1 MSEIK
6 TEKYEFKA
14 EVKQLLEILVHSLY
28 SSREIFLRELISNA
42 SDALDKVRLEQRR
55 GVEVCDKELPFEIK
69 IEFNKDAK
77 LLKVIDTGI
86 GMTKEEIIVN
96 IGTIAKSGTAD
107 FIKQFNDKKEDA
119 SNIIGKFGVGFYSV
133 FMVAEKVIIKTKSYK
148 MDEPPY
154 QWISDGIG
162 DYEITELKE
171 NLVRGSVIEIYLK
184 EDSVEYADKFRLENI
199 IKTHSNFVSFPII
212 LENEKINTV
221 PALWKEP
228 KSSIKHEDYVQFY
241 KFLTYDNSEPMD
253 IIHNSVDVPIQFNSL
268 LFIPKL
274 NFDFF
279 GISKSDYGLD
289 LFVRKIL
296 IQHKNKKLLPEHLSF
311 VKGVVDSE
319 DLPLNISRETLQ
331 ENVIFTK
338 ISTTVT
344 KNVYSYLLDKAKSEP
359 EKYDEFW
366 NVHGKIFKLGY
377 SDYSNHEKYSLL
389 LRFNS
394 SAEPN
399 SKSLISLETYV
410 SRMREGQKNI
420 YYIYGESKESID
432 MDPHIELFKKKGIE
446 VLYFYEPLDEFIVRT
461 LHKFKDFDFKAVDS
475 SDTSSLENIKDLEN
489 KVDNKFEELSKDD
502 ELNFSSLLNKMKD
515 ILGDRVIEVKE
526 SKRLID
532 SAACLVNP
540 DDNITTSMKKI
551 LRLANTDMGVDKKI
565 FEINKD
571 HKLIR
576 NMLKMFKNNSND
588 EFMLTA
594 VEQLFE
600 ATLLQEGSLLDPHK
614 FVNRVNKMLEDS
626 SDWYSKINNIN

>member
-6 TEKYEFKA
+6 AEKFEFKA
-14 EVKQLLEILVHSLY
+14 EVKQLLDILVHSLY

-55 GVEVCDKELPFEIK
+55 GVEVCDKDLPFEIK
-69 IEFNKDAK
+69 IEFDKDAK
-77 LLKVIDTGI
+77 LLRVIDTGI
-86 GMTKEEIIVN
+86 GMTKEEIVTN

-107 FIKQFNDKKEDA
+107 FIKQLNENKEEA
-119 SNIIGKFGVGFYSV
+119 NNIIGKFGVGFYAV
-133 FMVAEKVIIKTKSYK
+133 FMVAEKVVIKTKSCK
-148 MDEPPY
+148 IDEAPY
-154 QWISDGIG
+154 QWTSDGIG
-162 DYEITELKE
+162 EYELIELNEK
-171 NLVRGSVIEIYLK
+171 LTRGSVVEIYLK
-184 EDSVEYADKFRLENI
+184 DDSLEYADKFRLQNI
-199 IKTHSNFVSFPII
+199 IKTHSNFISFPIF
-212 LENEKINTV
+212 LESEKINTV
-221 PALWKEP
+221 TALWKEP
-228 KSSIKHEDYVQFY
+228 KNNIKHEDYVEFY
-241 KFLTYDNSEPMD
+241 KFFTYDTEEPMD

-268 LFIPKL
+268 LFIPKF

-279 GISKSDYGLD
+279 GVSKSDYGLD

-331 ENVIFTK
+331 ENAIFNK
-338 ISTTVT
+338 ISNTVT
-344 KNVYSYLLDKAKSEP
+344 KNVYSYLIDKAKNEP

-366 NVHGKIFKLGY
+366 KVHGKIFKLGY

-394 SAEPN
+394 SAEQD

-410 SRMREGQKNI
+410 SRVKDGQKNI
-420 YYIYGESKESID
+420 YYIYGESKEAIN
-432 MDPHIELFKKKGIE
+432 MDPHIELFKKKGVE
-446 VLYFYEPLDEFIVRT
+446 VLYFYEPIDEFIVST
-461 LHKFKDFDFKAVDS
+461 LRKFKDFDFKAVDS
-475 SDTSSLENIKDLEN
+475 SDPASLQNVKDVEE
-489 KVDNKFEELSKDD
+489 KVDSKFEELSKDD
-502 ELNFSSLLNKMKD
+502 ELKFSSLLGKMKD

-526 SKRLID
+526 SKRLTD

-551 LRLANTDMGVDKKI
+551 LRLANKEMGVDKKI

-576 NMLKMFKNNSND
+576 NMLKMFKNDAND
-588 EFMLTA
+588 EFILTA

-600 ATLLQEGSLLDPHK
+600 STLLQEGSLLDPHK
-614 FVNRVNKMLEDS
+614 LVGRINKMLEDS
-626 SDWYSKINNIN
+626 SEWYSKINNIN

>member
-6 TEKYEFKA
+6 AEKFEFKA

-55 GVEVCDKELPFEIK
+55 GIEVCDKDLPFEIK

-86 GMTKEEIIVN
+86 GMTKEEIVTN

-107 FIKQFNDKKEDA
+107 FIKQLNEQKEEA
-119 SNIIGKFGVGFYSV
+119 NNIIGKFGVGFYSV

-148 MDEPPY
+148 TNEPPY
-154 QWISDGIG
+154 QWISDGLG
-162 DYEITELKE
+162 EYELTVLEEKIM
-171 NLVRGSVIEIYLK
+171 RGSVVEIYLK
-184 EDSVEYADKFRLENI
+184 EDSLDYADKFRLKNI
-199 IKTHSNFVSFPII
+199 IKKHSNFVSFPIF

-221 PALWKEP
+221 PAIWKEP
-228 KSSIKHEDYVQFY
+228 KSSIKHEDYVEFY
-241 KFLTYDNSEPMD
+241 KFLTYDADEPMD

-268 LFIPKL
+268 LFIPKI

-279 GISKSDYGLD
+279 GVSKNDYGLD

-331 ENVIFTK
+331 ENAIFNK
-338 ISTTVT
+338 ISNTVT

-359 EKYDEFW
+359 EKYNEFW
-366 NVHGKIFKLGY
+366 NIHGKIFKLGY
-377 SDYSNHEKYSLL
+377 SDHSNHEKYSLL

-394 SAEPN
+394 SSEQD

-410 SRMREGQKNI
+410 SRMREGQKEI
-420 YYIYGESKESID
+420 YYIYGESRDAIN

-446 VLYFYEPLDEFIVRT
+446 VLYFYEPIDEFIMSMLRT
-461 LHKFKDFDFKAVDS
+461 FKNFDFKAVDS
-475 SDTSSLENIKDLEN
+475 SDPSSLQNVKDVED
-489 KVDNKFEELSKDD
+489 KIDSKFEELSKDD
-502 ELNFSSLLNKMKD
+502 ELKFSSLLSKIKD
-515 ILGDRVIEVKE
+515 ILGDKVIEVKE
-526 SKRLID
+526 SKRLTD

-540 DDNITTSMKKI
+540 DDNMTTSMKKI
-551 LRLANTDMGVDKKI
+551 LRLANKEMGVDKKI
-565 FEINKD
+565 FEINKN

-576 NMLKMFKNNSND
+576 NILKMFNNNAND
-588 EFMLTA
+588 EFILTA

-600 ATLLQEGSLLDPHK
+600 SALLQEGSLLDPHK
-614 FVNRVNKMLEDS
+614 LVNRINKMLEDS
-626 SDWYSKINNIN
+626 SEWYSKINNIN